1 MAIGSPFGFDHSV
14 SVGVVSAINRSLPNE
29 TYVPFIQTDAAINP
43 GNSGGPLF
51 NVQGEVI
58 GINSQIY
65 SQTGGFMGLSFAIPV
80 DIAMEAVEQ
89 LKKDGHVTRG
99 WLGVYIQNVDRD
111 LAESF
116 GLKNPKGALVSKV
129 FPNSPASKAG
139 LQAGDVIT
147 QYNGNDIIYSSDL
160 PPMVGRT
167 TIGSR
172 AKLIRDGNTIT
183 KNVTIEKLPKETEEP
198 EEEASSPSRD
208 AALGLLVEPVP
219 NEVRK
224 RLGIK
229 SGGVM
234 VSEVKSGPARRAGI
248 SDGDIILRINGK
260 PVKGVE
266 QFRELV
272 KALPKGRAISVYIQR
287 QNGQPPLYL
296 ALKTD
301 K

>member
-1 MAIGSPFGFDHSV
+1 
-14 SVGVVSAINRSLPNE
+14 
-29 TYVPFIQTDAAINP
+29 VPFIQTDVAINP

-51 NVQGEVI
+51 NVKGEVI

-80 DIAMEAVEQ
+80 DIAMDAVEQ
-89 LKKDGHVTRG
+89 LKKEGHVTRG

-116 GLKNPKGALVSKV
+116 GLKTPKGALVSKV
-129 FPNSPASKAG
+129 FPDSPASKAG
-139 LQAGDVIT
+139 LKAGDVIT
-147 QYNGNDIIYSSDL
+147 RYNDKEIIYSSDL
-160 PPMVGRT
+160 PPLVGQT
-167 TIGSR
+167 AIGSR
-172 AKLIRDGNTIT
+172 AKLRVIRKSNTIT
-183 KNVTIEKLPKETEEP
+183 KYVTIEKLPKQADEP
-198 EEEASSPSRD
+198 DEEAAAPSHD
-208 AALGLLVEPVP
+208 GALGLAVEPVP
-219 NEVRK
+219 AEVRK
-224 RLGIK
+224 RLGVK

-234 VSEVKSGPARRAGI
+234 VSGVQSGPAHRAGI
-248 SDGDIILRINGK
+248 SEGDIILRLNGK
-260 PVKGVE
+260 RVKGVE

-272 KALPKGRAISVYIQR
+272 KSLPKGRAVSVYIQR